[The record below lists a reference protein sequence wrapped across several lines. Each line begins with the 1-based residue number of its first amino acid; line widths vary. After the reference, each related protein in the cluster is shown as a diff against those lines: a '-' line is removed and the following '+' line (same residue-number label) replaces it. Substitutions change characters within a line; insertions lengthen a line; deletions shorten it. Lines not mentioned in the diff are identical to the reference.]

1 MISPSLPHWDLSVV
15 FPSLDSP
22 EFEAGFQAVVT
33 GTDRLAA
40 LFDERHVEAQ
50 PPAAFD
56 PRQVETF
63 ELAAAQ
69 LNDLLDRLA
78 TLGAYIAG
86 FVSTNSR
93 DELAQAKQSEL
104 RRHNVQLSNLD
115 TRFTGWVGSLDVETL
130 IARSPLARD
139 HGYMLRKTKEEAKHL
154 MSPPEEMLASE
165 LSLTGGSAWSKLYN
179 TYTSQLL
186 APVELNGKLQELPM
200 PAIRN
205 LAYDEDRDVRR
216 RGYEAELG
224 AWQRAAVP
232 IAAALNSLKGE
243 LLTLTTRRSW
253 QSPLDMALFYNNV
266 DRPTLDAMMGAARE
280 SFPHFRR
287 YLRAKAHALG
297 LPALAWYDL
306 FAPVGHSAREWSYDA
321 GAEFILEQFGSFS
334 PKLRGLAE
342 RAFTERW
349 IDAEPRAG
357 KAGGAFCMRLRGG
370 ESRILANFKPS
381 FGEVSTLAHELG
393 HAYHNLNLAGRTM
406 LQRSMPMTLAE
417 TASTFCQTI
426 AQNAA
431 LKKMDAG
438 EQLLI
443 LEAALQDSCQVVVDI
458 SSRFLF
464 EQQVFERRRQRDLS
478 VDEFKQMMLDAQRQ
492 TYGDGLDPDSLHP
505 YMWAAKGHYYGSTFY
520 NYPYM
525 FGLLFGLGL
534 YARYEAEP
542 EAFKRGYDEL
552 LSLTGMAD
560 AAELAARFGIDL
572 RSTDFWRASLA
583 VIRKDIDRFEV
594 LVGTRSNGH

>member
-1 MISPSLPHWDLSVV
+1 MSSSLPHWDLSVV

-22 EFEAGFQAVVT
+22 EFAAGFQAVVS

-56 PRQVETF
+56 PRQVATF

-86 FVSTNSR
+86 FVSIDSR

-104 RRHNVQLSNLD
+104 RKHNVQLSNLD
-115 TRFTGWVGSLDVETL
+115 TRFTAWVGSLDVEAL

-139 HGYMLRKTKEEAKHL
+139 HAYMLRKTKEEAKHL
-154 MSPPEEMLASE
+154 MSPAEEMLASE

-186 APVELNGKLQELPM
+186 VPVELNGKLQELPM

-205 LAYDEDRDVRR
+205 LADDEDRDVRR

-243 LLTLTTRRSW
+243 LQTLTTRRNW

-280 SFPHFRR
+280 SFPDFRR
-287 YLRAKAHALG
+287 YLRAKARALG

-306 FAPVGHSAREWSYDA
+306 FAPVGHSAREWSYDD
-321 GAEFILEQFGSFS
+321 GTQFILEQFGSFS

-342 RAFTERW
+342 RAFTEHW

-381 FGEVSTLAHELG
+381 FSEVSTLAHELG

-406 LQRSMPMTLAE
+406 LQRSLPMTLAE

-431 LKKMDAG
+431 LKKVDAG

-478 VDEFKQMMLDAQRQ
+478 IDEFKQMMLDAQRE
-492 TYGDGLDPDSLHP
+492 TYGDGLDPDTLHP

-542 EAFKRGYDEL
+542 EAFK
-552 LSLTGMAD
+552 
-560 AAELAARFGIDL
+560 ARL
-572 RSTDFWRASLA
+572 
-583 VIRKDIDRFEV
+583 
-594 LVGTRSNGH
+594 

>member
-63 ELAAAQ
+63 ELASAQ

-115 TRFTGWVGSLDVETL
+115 TRFTAWVGSLDVETL

-306 FAPVGHSAREWSYDA
+306 FAPVGHSAREWSYDD

-431 LKKMDAG
+431 LKKVDAG

>member
-1 MISPSLPHWDLSVV
+1 MSSTTLPHWDLTVV

-22 EFEAGFQAVVT
+22 EFEAGFQAVVA
-33 GTDRLAA
+33 GTNRLAA

-50 PPAAFD
+50 SSAAFD
-56 PRQVETF
+56 PQQIQTF

-78 TLGAYIAG
+78 TLGAFIAG

-104 RRHNVQLSNLD
+104 RQHNVQLSNLD
-115 TRFTGWVGSLDVETL
+115 TRFTAWIGSLEVETL
-130 IARSPLARD
+130 IARSPLAAD
-139 HGYMLRKTKEEAKHL
+139 HAYMLRKTKEEAAHL
-154 MSPPEEMLASE
+154 MSPAEEMLAAE

-186 APVELNGKLQELPM
+186 VPVELHGKLEELPM

-205 LAYDEDRDVRR
+205 LAVDEDRDVRR

-224 AWQRAAVP
+224 AWQRASVP

-243 LLTLTTRRSW
+243 LQSLTTRRHW
-253 QSPLDMALFYNNV
+253 QSPLDMALFYNHV
-266 DRPTLDAMMGAARE
+266 DRATLDAMMGAARE
-280 SFPHFRR
+280 SFPDFRR
-287 YLRAKAHALG
+287 YLRAKARALG

-306 FAPVGHSAREWSYDA
+306 FAPVGHGAREWSYED
-321 GAEFILEQFGSFS
+321 GTQFILEQFGSFS

-342 RAFTERW
+342 RAFSEQW

-370 ESRILANFKPS
+370 ESRILSNFKPS

-406 LQRSMPMTLAE
+406 LQRSLPMTLAE

-431 LKKMDAG
+431 LKKVAAG

-464 EQQVFERRRQRDLS
+464 EQLVFERRKQRDLS
-478 VDEFKQMMLDAQRQ
+478 VDEFKQLMLDAQRE
-492 TYGDGLDPDSLHP
+492 TYGDGLDPDLLHP

-542 EAFKRGYDEL
+542 EAFKAGYDEL
-552 LSLTGMAD
+552 LSLTGMAG
-560 AAELAARFGIDL
+560 AAELAMRFGIDL
-572 RSTDFWRASLA
+572 RSIDFWRASLV
-583 VIRKDIDRFEV
+583 VIRKDIDHFEA
-594 LVGTRSNGH
+594 LTAG

>member
-1 MISPSLPHWDLSVV
+1 MSSSLPHWDLSVV

-22 EFEAGFQAVVT
+22 EFEAGFQAVVS
-33 GTDRLAA
+33 GTDRLAV

-56 PRQVETF
+56 PQQAATF
-63 ELAAAQ
+63 EQAAAQ

-86 FVSTNSR
+86 FVSIDSR

-104 RRHNVQLSNLD
+104 RKHNVQLSNLD
-115 TRFTGWVGSLDVETL
+115 TRFTAWIDSLDVEAL
-130 IARSPLARD
+130 IARSTLARD
-139 HGYMLRKTKEEAKHL
+139 HAYMLRKTKEEAKHL
-154 MSPPEEMLASE
+154 MSPAEEMLASE

-179 TYTSQLL
+179 TFTSQLL
-186 APVELNGKLQELPM
+186 VPVELNGKVQELPM

-205 LAYDEDRDVRR
+205 LAVDEDRDVRR

-243 LLTLTTRRSW
+243 LQVLTTRRNW

-266 DRPTLDAMMGAARE
+266 DRLTLDAMMGAARE
-280 SFPHFRR
+280 SFPDFRR
-287 YLRAKAHALG
+287 YLRAKARALG
-297 LPALAWYDL
+297 VLALAWYDL
-306 FAPVGHSAREWSYDA
+306 FAPVGHSAREWSYDD
-321 GAEFILEQFGSFS
+321 GTQFILEQFGSFS

-342 RAFTERW
+342 RAFTEQW
-349 IDAEPRAG
+349 IDAEPRPG

-370 ESRILANFKPS
+370 ESRILSNFKPS

-393 HAYHNLNLAGRTM
+393 HAYHNLNLAHRTM
-406 LQRSMPMTLAE
+406 LQRSLPMTLAE

-431 LKKMDAG
+431 LKKVDAG

-443 LEAALQDSCQVVVDI
+443 LESALQDSCQVVVDI

-478 VDEFKQMMLDAQRQ
+478 VDEFKQLMLDAQRE
-492 TYGDGLDPDSLHP
+492 TYGDGLDPETLHP
-505 YMWAAKGHYYGSTFY
+505 YMWAAKGHYYGPTFY

-542 EAFKRGYDEL
+542 EAFKAGYDEL

-572 RSTDFWRASLA
+572 RSIDFWRASLA
-583 VIRKDIDRFEV
+583 VIQKDIDRFET
-594 LVGTRSNGH
+594 LIGAGAHRK